1 MPDGT
6 WVVSAIASLAH
17 ALQIPELHA
26 VKCLRESGIHVLVS
40 GKGIFMFSKM
50 YLLRSSSCLALSLHL
65 EKAGG
70 IFALQQ

>member
-26 VKCLRESGIHVLVS
+26 VKCLRESSIHVLVS
-40 GKGIFMFSKM
+40 GKGIFYVLEDVPVKVK
-50 YLLRSSSCLALSLHL
+50 LLSGIFSSS
-65 EKAGG
+65 
-70 IFALQQ
+70 